1 MTEIT
6 KNYSCYLRTILLIY
20 FFIWKVCDFFVI
32 YIFFAYLL
40 SFFLL
45 FFIFFYDESECEQEE
60 ENSPSLLYLH
70 KKKEVKIFKHTS
82 L

>member
-6 KNYSCYLRTILLIY
+6 KKLFLPPTNNFT

-32 YIFFAYLL
+32 YIVFCLFAL
-40 SFFLL
+40 FFLL

-70 KKKEVKIFKHTS
+70 
-82 L
+82 